1 MSREIRERILQD
13 LSPAQREVVAQL
25 HQGPLKVVAAAGSG
39 KTRTMAAL
47 YASAL
52 LDGMTPGQI
61 IAVTFTKKGAA
72 ELRER
77 VARTVASFPS
87 PPDLDSA
94 WIGTFHQLMYRLL
107 AEHWYE
113 AQTGP
118 EVEQLD
124 EIEARQLL
132 QEAGQVVRRKLADRD
147 LGPLPRL
154 VNGRDLLEIASSA
167 EEAVRRLRSTP
178 LSPEDCLRLS
188 TAAYGAPSFASDPE
202 DELDVHRLGLRL
214 TLDVWLEYERRLEV
228 RNATDFDGL
237 LRKALQALRSGPA
250 LKAWTEQNFR
260 LVIVDEYQDT
270 SPLQVGLLAEL
281 CGRQQERSYV
291 VGDPRQSIYAFRD
304 AQPGVMEEHPGRLYP
319 LACNYRSLA
328 PILAAAEAVLRTEPQ
343 FADDHPMEVGRPLPD
358 GHSVLLGLAPDP
370 RQEAE
375 GIADLIGMLHEK
387 GLVHPDGSAQQ
398 VRYQDI
404 AILASTLGRIGPHLE
419 DALRAR
425 GIPFAAAAGGLLERP
440 EVKDAVALLRAAV
453 NPLDGQ
459 AWVRV
464 LQGALFRV
472 SDQELALMMGQP
484 HVEAEA
490 VLVRLRRGLASSA
503 VSHTVR
509 QRAQAAID
517 LLAAGTAAAERR
529 TGSEVLSLLM
539 EQSRL
544 RAYHDARWRRGE
556 ADGARALASLEALNR
571 VALEAER
578 GGRFVP
584 ARELLARIATMEERG
599 GRREPAPAEG
609 DQVTISTIHGAKG
622 LEWPVVMLADCRPF
636 HAQPRSGPV
645 LWDGEARAVV
655 VTRVGGGSTA
665 ARARWEGTRA
675 ARVDREERTRLI
687 YVGMT
692 RAQDLLVVTTT
703 RAWPGSKAATLD
715 ELVDDVWSGNRGPG
729 EFGELVAGLAAGV
742 PWVGRLPG
750 FPGGVTLPWEPAA
763 RVGSAPATGRPQVS
777 LGAALARWRQVEELP
792 EHGWDH
798 RQRPQ
803 PEVSYSALETLERCP
818 RWYWFEQVA
827 QFRVGEL
834 GEDGD
839 ADAAPRLGIA
849 AHRVLERFHRRNPAH
864 GPRPGELV
872 ELARSSG
879 GSSSEL
885 EAMLETYAALP
896 VAALPTLGVEIKFT
910 WRGWGQGNLPHL
922 VGAIDRVALTDQG
935 EALVLDYKTDRM
947 LTPASLQRHGRQL
960 LLYSMAVERGLLGS
974 YRAAPPTLVM
984 LRSGELV
991 EVDSSAAA
999 RDDALSWAVALARRA
1014 AEPETL
1020 SAVGH
1025 SPLPCGECPYEW
1037 FCPERDGVAGRGQPP
1052 VSEG

>member
-1 MSREIRERILQD
+1 MSREILERILED

-25 HQGPLKVVAAAGSG
+25 HQGPVKVVAAAGSG

-47 YASAL
+47 YARGL
-52 LDGMTPGQI
+52 VDGMTPGQI
-61 IAVTFTKKGAA
+61 LAVTFTKKGAA

-113 AQTGP
+113 AKVGP
-118 EVEQLD
+118 ELEQLD

-132 QEAGQVVRRKLADRD
+132 QEAGQVVRRRLADSD

-154 VNGRDLLEIASSA
+154 VNGRDLLQIASSA
-167 EEAVRRLRSTP
+167 EEAVRRLRSTA

-188 TAAYGAPSFASDPE
+188 TAAYGASPFTSDP
-202 DELDVHRLGLRL
+202 DGELAVHRLGLRL
-214 TLDVWLEYERRLEV
+214 TQEVWLEYERRLGSL
-228 RNATDFDGL
+228 NATDFDGL
-237 LRKALQALRSGPA
+237 LRTALQALRSGPA
-250 LKAWTEQNFR
+250 LKAWTQQNFR

-270 SPLQVGLLAEL
+270 SPLQVGLLSEL
-281 CGRQQERSYV
+281 WGHRQERSYV

-304 AQPGVMEEHPGRLYP
+304 AQPGVMEGHPGRLYP
-319 LACNYRSLA
+319 LARNYRSLA

-343 FADDHPMEVGRPLPD
+343 FAEDRPMEVGRPTPD
-358 GHSVLLGLAPDP
+358 GHPVLLGLAAHPKL
-370 RQEAE
+370 EAE
-375 GIADLIGMLHEK
+375 GIADLIRRLRDE
-387 GLVHPDGSAQQ
+387 GLVHPDGSAQE
-398 VRYQDI
+398 VRYQDV
-404 AILASTLGRIGPHLE
+404 AILARTLGRIGPYLE

-440 EVKDAVALLRAAV
+440 EVKDAVALLRAVV

-464 LQGALFRV
+464 LQGPLFRV
-472 SDQELALMMGQP
+472 PDQELALMLGRP
-484 HVEAEA
+484 REEAEPM
-490 VLVRLRRGLASSA
+490 LMRLRRGLAS
-503 VSHTVR
+503 VEVTPPVR
-509 QRAQAAID
+509 RRVEAAID
-517 LLAAGTAAAERR
+517 VLAAGAAAAELRS
-529 TGSEVLSLLM
+529 GSEVLSLLM
-539 EQSRL
+539 ERSRM
-544 RAYHDARWRRGE
+544 RVYHDARRRRGE

-578 GGRFVP
+578 GGRFVS
-584 ARELLARIATMEERG
+584 AQELVVRITGLEERG

-609 DQVTISTIHGAKG
+609 DQVTLSTIHGAKG
-622 LEWPVVMLADCRPF
+622 LEWPVVVLADCRPF
-636 HAQPRSGPV
+636 HAQARSGPV
-645 LWDGEARAVV
+645 LWDAEARALV
-655 VTRVGGGSTA
+655 VTTAGGGHTA
-665 ARARWEGTRA
+665 ARERWEGTRA
-675 ARVDREERTRLI
+675 ARVEREERTRLI

-703 RAWPGSKAATLD
+703 RAWRGSQGATLD
-715 ELVDDVWSGNRGPG
+715 ELVDELWSGTGGTG
-729 EFGELVAGLAAGV
+729 EFRELVAGMAAGV

-750 FPGGVTLPWEPAA
+750 FPEAVTLPWGPPA
-763 RVGSAPATGRPQVS
+763 RIGSPPAPGRPRIS
-777 LGAALARWRQVEELP
+777 LEAALARWRQVEQLDE
-792 EHGWDH
+792 EGWDH
-798 RQRPQ
+798 GQRPR

-818 RWYWFEQVA
+818 RWYWFEHVA

-834 GEDGD
+834 EEG
-839 ADAAPRLGIA
+839 AVSAAPRMGIS
-849 AHRVLERFHRRNPAH
+849 AHRVLERFHRRHPAR

-872 ELARSSG
+872 EMLRSSG
-879 GSSSEL
+879 SSSGEL
-885 EAMLETYAALP
+885 EAMLEAYAALP
-896 VAALPTLGVEIKFT
+896 VAALPTLGVEIKFN
-910 WRGWGQGNLPHL
+910 WRGWGPGDLPDL
-922 VGAIDRVALTDQG
+922 VGAIDRVALTVRG

-947 LTPASLQRHGRQL
+947 LTPASLERHGRQL
-960 LLYSMAVERGLLGS
+960 LLYSMAVDGGLLGS

-991 EVDSSAAA
+991 EVDSSSAA
-999 RDDALSWAVALARRA
+999 RDAALSWAVGLARRA
-1014 AEPETL
+1014 ARPETL

-1025 SPLPCGECPYEW
+1025 SPLPCGECPYQW
-1037 FCPERDGVAGRGQPP
+1037 FCPERDGVTGRGQLP